1 MAFIEIKT
9 DRLIL
14 RPLGLKYLE
23 TTIQY
28 AMDYENT
35 KYMCRMPKETVDE
48 TKDFLI
54 DIDAEWKKKTPDFYE
69 FAIIFNDTHV
79 GAVSIYVENDLG
91 ELGWIINKKYWKNRF
106 AYEAATALIQYA
118 DTKLGVKHFI
128 AHCDAENVASYKIME
143 KIGMVRT
150 CECGERKNRSSE
162 NTSLE
167 YQYELF
173 ME

>member
-14 RPLGLKYLE
+14 WPLGLKYLE

-79 GAVSIYVENDLG
+79 WSC
-91 ELGWIINKKYWKNRF
+91 
-106 AYEAATALIQYA
+106 
-118 DTKLGVKHFI
+118 VKI
-128 AHCDAENVASYKIME
+128 
-143 KIGMVRT
+143 
-150 CECGERKNRSSE
+150 
-162 NTSLE
+162 
-167 YQYELF
+167 
-173 ME
+173 